1 MADIGS
7 CLLEGHG
14 VLPSAPTKLRYSNLQ
29 VRIFQLS
36 NYSKYPC
43 LQPTFAILHWEP
55 PSSNSRLVTGYQ
67 VQVQRLGPGAPQ
79 PGQVTSYTGAQVQP
93 PYILEHLE
101 PRNTYEVLVKAA
113 SERGWGEASSRLVF
127 RTSSPRQV
135 SCDWWK
141 LVT

>member
-1 MADIGS
+1 M
-7 CLLEGHG
+7 
-14 VLPSAPTKLRYSNLQ
+14 LPSAPTKLRYSNLQ

-93 PYILEHLE
+93 PLHPRAPAAPQHLRGPGEGGQRAGLGRGQVIL
-101 PRNTYEVLVKAA
+101 TA
-113 SERGWGEASSRLVF
+113 
-127 RTSSPRQV
+127 
-135 SCDWWK
+135 DWS
-141 LVT
+141 TQYQY